1 MDRARRG
8 ASEFRTHNSPDAA
21 TRHSRRVHNI
31 ALSWQQAAILAAA
44 LIAVGVAC
52 GVASHPRLVS
62 LAPFARESGYVAGL
76 YALWQ
81 LAASFSVLGTQGAF
95 VRARWIVRTERDWHL
110 PSELD
115 TQRLIV
121 PHPLLAQACNLYY
134 ATMHFAGLG
143 ALLLWLFL
151 YHRDRY
157 PQVRTTIVLLT
168 ASCLVVQLL
177 PVAPPRL
184 LPGFGFVDTAE
195 LYGQSVYSALQAV
208 GPDELSAMPSVHVGW
223 AVLVG
228 VAAVVIG
235 TSRWRWLALL
245 HPALTIF
252 VVAATANHFWLDGI
266 VAVALLA
273 LAVALQAAARGAYAA
288 LSSRAGSVFAG
299 AEPEPVAVAD

>member
-1 MDRARRG
+1 M
-8 ASEFRTHNSPDAA
+8 HNM
-21 TRHSRRVHNI
+21 
-31 ALSWQQAAILAAA
+31 ALSWQQAAILAAV
-44 LIAVGVAC
+44 LVTLGVAC
-52 GVASHPRLVS
+52 RAATYPRLQAI
-62 LAPFARESGYVAGL
+62 APFARESGYVAGL

-81 LAASFSVLGTQGAF
+81 LAATVSLLGTSGAF
-95 VRARWIVRTERDWHL
+95 AKARWIVRVERDWHL

-115 TQRLIV
+115 TQRLVV

-151 YHRDRY
+151 RHRDRY

-168 ASCLVVQLL
+168 ASCLLVQLV

-184 LPGFGFVDTAE
+184 LPNFGFVDTAE
-195 LYGQSVYSALQAV
+195 QYGQSVYTALKAV
-208 GPDELSAMPSVHVGW
+208 GPDQLSAMPSVHVGW

-228 VAAVVIG
+228 AVVVWLG

-266 VAVALLA
+266 VAVALLV
-273 LAVALQAAARGAYAA
+273 LAVAVQWAGRALATAAAARLAA
-288 LSSRAGSVFAG
+288 GMAVP
-299 AEPEPVAVAD
+299 EPEAVAISD

>member
-1 MDRARRG
+1 M
-8 ASEFRTHNSPDAA
+8 HNM
-21 TRHSRRVHNI
+21 
-31 ALSWQQAAILAAA
+31 ALSWQQAAILAAVLVA
-44 LIAVGVAC
+44 LGVVCRATTY
-52 GVASHPRLVS
+52 PRLQAI
-62 LAPFARESGYVAGL
+62 APFARESGYVAGL

-81 LAASFSVLGTQGAF
+81 LAATVSVLGTSGAF
-95 VRARWIVRTERDWHL
+95 AKARWIVREEREWHL

-115 TQRLIV
+115 TQRLVV

-151 YHRDRY
+151 RHRDRY

-168 ASCLVVQLL
+168 ASCLLVQLV

-184 LPGFGFVDTAE
+184 LPNFGFVDTAE
-195 LYGQSVYSALQAV
+195 QYGQSVYTALKAV
-208 GPDELSAMPSVHVGW
+208 GPDQLSAMPSVHVGW

-228 VAAVVIG
+228 GAVVWLG

-266 VAVALLA
+266 VAVALLVLAIAVQWAGRA
-273 LAVALQAAARGAYAA
+273 LATAVAARLSAGMA
-288 LSSRAGSVFAG
+288 LP
-299 AEPEPVAVAD
+299 EPEAVAISD